1 MARYQSQPVA
11 STQADRGLK
20 SVTGVDADAP
30 IQWPPNPTVTSTESE
45 PRFLEQVQ
53 LYVDKAAS
61 KTDIPA
67 DMLKYIMACDNI
79 LRF

>member
-1 MARYQSQPVA
+1 M
-11 STQADRGLK
+11 
-20 SVTGVDADAP
+20 DADQP
-30 IQWPPNPTVTSTESE
+30 INFPPTMDHAEEEE

-61 KTDIPA
+61 KTNIAP
-67 DMLKYIMACDNI
+67 DMLKYIMACDNV